1 MDDKIYFIKD
11 NQQQMPVY
19 DFIKAMN
26 PDASINPTH
35 NFELLKAHRL
45 KMYDKAEQEYIAERT
60 VNRVETG
67 DLEKSVLYYGWLKNE
82 LQIIGQ
88 WLSDTYPNGEKK
100 RIKTSSAIQI
110 EILKYERHVKTEME
124 RIEESV
130 NGRSDKSISKHAGI
144 PPHLLDLNPAQCQYL
159 YGKLTKDGHFLPEKT
174 NQTHFYYVF
183 GGGLYPEDFKP
194 LCWNRSKQA
203 IGELIVLLLGVSSIP
218 RKMKRDAGGLFL
230 INNEP
235 VGELSNPK
243 KSEPTKDYGILEEIS
258 NGINARSM

>member
-11 NQQQMPVY
+11 NAQQMPIY

-35 NFELLKAHRL
+35 NFELLKAHRM

-60 VNRVETG
+60 INRVETG

-88 WLSDTYPNGEKK
+88 WVSDTYPNGEKK
-100 RIKTSSAIQI
+100 RIKSSSAIQM
-110 EILKYERHVKTEME
+110 EILKYERYVKIEME
-124 RIEESV
+124 RIEELV
-130 NGRSDKSISKHAGI
+130 NGRFDESISKNAEI
-144 PPHLLDLNPAQCQYL
+144 PPHLFELDPAQCQYL

-174 NQTHFYYVF
+174 NQTHFNYVF

-194 LCWNRSKQA
+194 LRWNRSKQA
-203 IGELIVLLLGVSSIP
+203 IGELILLLTKKPSISRE
-218 RKMKRDAGGLFL
+218 RKRNARGLFL
-230 INNEP
+230 INNKP
-235 VGELSNPK
+235 VGELFNPK
-243 KSEPTKDYGILEEIS
+243 KGEPTKDYGILEEIAS
-258 NGINARSM
+258 GINTRSV